1 MRKKALLKDTLCE
14 VKKSFGRF
22 ISIFLIVGIGVAFF
36 AGVRASV
43 PVMKGTADKYF
54 DDYNLMDL
62 KVMSTIGMTR
72 EDVNDLKKVKG
83 IEGVYGS
90 YSMDVIH
97 MRNNQ
102 QRVFKLMSMPLN
114 PKETDKNYIN
124 QMRVIEGRLPKQ
136 ADECVI
142 ENDKIHQAGLNIG
155 DTITFESG
163 TDEQLKESLKRTTY
177 KIVGKVNTPYYLS
190 YEKGSSTIGS
200 GQINNYAVIP
210 EENFKSKYLTEIYL
224 TVQGS
229 KDMNAYTDAYF
240 DRIKPV
246 KNRVTSIVEQN
257 VDNRFEDI
265 RKEALGKIKDARK
278 EYDNKKVLFDKEIK
292 KAEQKLVDG
301 KEELIYG
308 QRELDEQKESIKETF
323 QDTKEYIRD
332 KERDLEAGK
341 REYEKGKAFFDM
353 TKSEVDQLT
362 QRLEENKK
370 DLASALKQLEK
381 EKVSIDEQLNNS
393 QLEEYKKYYLEQR
406 KATIESSIKV
416 TNGLISTIDYQQ
428 SSANNKLANASN
440 KLDESYQQMKDGEKQ
455 LADAKKKLAEGKLV
469 SQEELKKAQLKIDQ
483 GYKDLEKGKK
493 ELAEK
498 KKDGL
503 DELQKG
509 KEKLDAKEQDIKD
522 MKAPDCYILDRH
534 SHYSYMDYGS
544 AADRMGAIA
553 KVFPLFFFLVAALVC
568 LTTMTRM
575 VDEQRQEIGTLKALG
590 YTKLDIAMKYV
601 LYASVASIC
610 GGIFG
615 AIVGMIVFPSVIY
628 NAWGIM
634 YNMPN
639 VQLMPQIPLATM
651 AILLATL
658 ITVVAAVMACYKEL
672 VDVPSQLMR
681 PKPPKDGKKILLE
694 RIPFIW
700 ERFNFIHKVTAR
712 NIFRYKKRFL
722 MTIIGISGCTALL
735 VAGFGIQDSIGDI
748 AVKQY
753 QEIYSFD
760 MNVSYPADSK
770 LSEKEKLLNKIKQ
783 QNNVTEATSISI
795 YHGLYADSGEDKG
808 IDLYVSKDAQ
818 GFEDYI
824 TLRERKSHDEVAL
837 PNDGAVITEKIAKM
851 KHLSKGDTFEVDNGD
866 GVKRKVK
873 IAGIAE
879 NYVGHALYMT
889 PDYYKQV
896 FHRSASDTTILA
908 KLNDTSDQAQNAL
921 GNILMKEDIV
931 NSVVF
936 YSGIA
941 SSFEDTIASLSF
953 IVVVLIISAGLLAF
967 VVLYNL
973 TNVNISERLREIAT
987 IKVLGFYD
995 KEVSAYVYRENI
1007 ILSLLGSFAG
1017 IFVGIGLHALIMN
1030 LAELENVMFG
1040 RNIYGVSFGYAILIT
1055 MAFAILVNL
1064 VMYRK
1069 LKNIPMVESLKSV
1082 E

>member
-1 MRKKALLKDTLCE
+1 MRKKALLKDTLRE

-43 PVMKGTADKYF
+43 PVMKGTADQYF
-54 DDYNLMDL
+54 DDYNLMDM
-62 KVMSTIGMTR
+62 KIMSTIGMTK
-72 EDVNDLKKVKG
+72 EDVDDLKKVKG
-83 IEGVYGS
+83 VEGVYGS
-90 YSMDVIH
+90 YSMDVVH
-97 MRNNQ
+97 MHQNQ
-102 QRVFKLMSMPLN
+102 QRVFKVMSMPLHAKN
-114 PKETDKNYIN
+114 TDKNYIN
-124 QMRVIEGRLPKQ
+124 QMRVIEGRLPQK

-155 DTITFESG
+155 DKVSFESG
-163 TDEQLKESLKRTTY
+163 NDTKISDTLKRTTY
-177 KIVGKVNTPYYLS
+177 TIVGKVNTPYYLS
-190 YEKGSSTIGS
+190 YEKGSSTVGS
-200 GQINNYAVIP
+200 GKIDNYAIIP

-224 TVQGS
+224 TVQGAKQVNS
-229 KDMNAYTDAYF
+229 YDDTYF
-240 DRIKPV
+240 DIVKPV

-257 VDNRFEDI
+257 VGNRFEDI
-265 RKEALGKIKDARK
+265 RKEALDQIKDARK
-278 EYDNKKVLFDKEIK
+278 EYNKSKALFDLEIK
-292 KAEQKLVDG
+292 KAEQSLETGKDKLV
-301 KEELIYG
+301 YG
-308 QRELDEQKESIKETF
+308 QRALDEQKEN
-323 QDTKEYIRD
+323 TKDSLKYTYDYIREQ
-332 KERDLEAGK
+332 ERDLKQGK
-341 REYEKGKAFFDM
+341 QEYEQLKGIFDA
-353 TKSEVDQLT
+353 TQEDVDQLLNKLT
-362 QRLEENKK
+362 SNRDDLVSTIEE
-370 DLASALKQLEK
+370 LKNEDA
-381 EKVSIDEQLNNS
+381 SIDEQLKDPN
-393 QLEEYKKYYLEQR
+393 LEEYKRFYYEQR
-406 KATIESSIKV
+406 KKAIASSIEV
-416 TNGLISTIDYQQ
+416 SSRLLSTVDYQIQ
-428 SSANNKLANASN
+428 SANKKLTLIKQ
-440 KLDESYQQMKDGEKQ
+440 KLDESHQQIITGEKQ
-455 LADAKKKLAEGKLV
+455 LSEAKKQLESGKKLSLDEF
-469 SQEELKKAQLKIDQ
+469 EKAQLKIDQ

-493 ELAEK
+493 ELEIK
-498 KKDGL
+498 KKDGF
-503 DELQKG
+503 DELKKG
-509 KEKLDAKEQDIKD
+509 KEKIDANEQDIKE
-522 MKAPDCYILDRH
+522 MKAPDCFILDRH
-534 SHYSYMDYGS
+534 AHYSYMDYGS

-590 YTKLDIAMKYV
+590 YSKMDIAMKYV
-601 LYASVASIC
+601 LYASVASIF

-634 YNMPN
+634 YNMPK
-639 VQLMPQIPLATM
+639 VQLMAQIPLATM
-651 AILLATL
+651 AILIATL
-658 ITVVAAVMACYKEL
+658 ITVTAAVMACYKEL
-672 VDVPSQLMR
+672 MDVPSQLMR

-694 RIPFIW
+694 RVPFIW

-712 NIFRYKKRFL
+712 NIFRYKKRFF
-722 MTIIGISGCTALL
+722 MTVIGISGCTALL

-753 QEIYSFD
+753 QEIYDFD
-760 MNVSYPADSK
+760 MNVSYSADSK
-770 LSEKEKLLNKIKQ
+770 LSDKEELMNKMKQ
-783 QNNVTEATSISI
+783 QKNVVEATSIAI

-808 IDLYVSKDAQ
+808 IDIYVSRDEQ

-824 TLRERKSHDEVAL
+824 TLRERKSHKEVNL
-837 PNDGAVITEKIAKM
+837 PNDGAIITEKIAKM

-866 GVKRKVK
+866 GIKRKVK
-873 IAGIAE
+873 IAGITE

-908 KLNDTSDQAQNAL
+908 KLDNTSNQAQNTL

-936 YSGIA
+936 YTGVA
-941 SSFEDTIASLSF
+941 NSFEDTIASLSF

-995 KEVSAYVYRENI
+995 NEVAAYVYRENI
-1007 ILSLLGSFAG
+1007 ILSLIGSFAG
-1017 IFVGIGLHALIMN
+1017 IFVGIGLHAMIMN

-1040 RNIYGVSFGYAILIT
+1040 RNIYIISFVYAILIT
-1055 MAFAILVNL
+1055 MGFAILVNL